1 LSALVSI
8 SNKGAL
14 TTRELNAQRCSASYR
29 KDTKQGEEGTGI
41 GIAGMAGM
49 AGIGMQMRGDAAR
62 RQEGVKGW

>member
-41 GIAGMAGM
+41 GIAGMAG
-49 AGIGMQMRGDAAR
+49 IGMQMRGDAAR

>member
-1 LSALVSI
+1 LSALVSV

-49 AGIGMQMRGDAAR
+49 AGIGRNRHADER
-62 RQEGVKGW
+62 